1 LRVLSVATVAQ
12 MLGLTRAMIRKAI
25 RKGTLRAI
33 NIAAPGERPIYVV
46 EPEEV
51 ERYRREHLGR
61 VGRRRAR
68 R

>member
-1 LRVLSVATVAQ
+1 
-12 MLGLTRAMIRKAI
+12 MIRKAI

-51 ERYRREHLGR
+51 ERYRKEHLGR
-61 VGRRRAR
+61 VGRPKTRR
-68 R
+68 